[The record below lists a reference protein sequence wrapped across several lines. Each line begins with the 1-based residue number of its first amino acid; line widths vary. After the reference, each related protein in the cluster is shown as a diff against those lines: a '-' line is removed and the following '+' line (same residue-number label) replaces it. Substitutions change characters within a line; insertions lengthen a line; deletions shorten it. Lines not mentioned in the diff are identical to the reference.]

1 MLLVLKSQ
9 NGEVAYGVVLC
20 HNDDMKRVFLPLS
33 WLMRALSW
41 PVTICLAV
49 EFCLLAIVVWD
60 AFPLGLRRGAHAL
73 SLLFFFLVMPSLI
86 LWRGLWGIFRL
97 FQRRFREGLVALFV
111 GVPLAVGMWWG
122 GLCLLVMFIIF
133 SELPPDERGRS
144 FAFPTEQPIALP
156 ISNGPGVSAPLIWMM
171 KQPDAAAR
179 LDRLVA
185 SNPEHWAWRDEPSPV
200 LMWKQGDEVWTLE
213 KRTSLCY
220 DGLSGPGTLD
230 EAAVLEALRPI
241 FGEFRVDSPEEP
253 VFLRVGIQ
261 PGIYELTSTLGRPL
275 TLTAKTSHGGRILSG
290 LERQSFPKE
299 GGEFTIYEGDWEDYY
314 GVEIELHD
322 AETGAS
328 LFRRVYLLDGWMR

>member
-1 MLLVLKSQ
+1 MRRFFSPLL
-9 NGEVAYGVVLC
+9 
-20 HNDDMKRVFLPLS
+20 
-33 WLMRALSW
+33 WLIQALSW
-41 PVTICLAV
+41 PVAICLV
-49 EFCLLAIVVWD
+49 VGFCLLAILEMCPASMI
-60 AFPLGLRRGAHAL
+60 AFFSCLC
-73 SLLFFFLVMPSLI
+73 SLAFLIPSFL
-86 LWRGLWGIFRL
+86 LWRFLWGIFLL

-111 GVPLAVGMWWG
+111 GVPLAVGAWG
-122 GLCLLVMFIIF
+122 IGFLLLGAFLWRALDTVP
-133 SELPPDERGRS
+133 LPRG
-144 FAFPTEQPIALP
+144 FPVEQPIALP

-185 SNPEHWAWRDEPSPV
+185 SNPEHWAWRDDPFPV

-220 DGLSGPGTLD
+220 DGLFGPGTLD

-241 FGEFRVDSPEEP
+241 FGEVRVDSPEEP

-275 TLTAKTSHGGRILSG
+275 TLTAKTSPGGRILSG
-290 LERQSFPKE
+290 LDRQSFPKE

>member
-1 MLLVLKSQ
+1 MRRFFSPLL
-9 NGEVAYGVVLC
+9 
-20 HNDDMKRVFLPLS
+20 
-33 WLMRALSW
+33 WLIQALSW
-41 PVTICLAV
+41 PVAICMIV
-49 EFCLLAIVVWD
+49 GICLLAGVLWDLFPGALRGVTCEVW
-60 AFPLGLRRGAHAL
+60 FVFFVLLIPLAGL
-73 SLLFFFLVMPSLI
+73 
-86 LWRGLWGIFRL
+86 LWRLIWGICCLFR
-97 FQRRFREGLVALFV
+97 RRFREGLAALFV
-111 GVPLAVGMWWG
+111 GVPFLVGIYMLGCHVEDVLFW
-122 GLCLLVMFIIF
+122 
-133 SELPPDERGRS
+133 RT
-144 FAFPTEQPIALP
+144 FAFPVERPIALP
-156 ISNGPGVSAPLIWMM
+156 ISDGPGVSAPLIWMM

-185 SNPEHWAWRDEPSPV
+185 SNPEHWAWRDDPSPV
-200 LMWKQGDEVWTLE
+200 LMWKQGDEVWTLR

-220 DGLSGPGTLD
+220 GRLSDSGTLD

-241 FGEFRVDSPEEP
+241 FGEVRVDSPEEP

-275 TLTAKTSHGGRILSG
+275 TLTAKTSPGGEILSG
-290 LERQSFPKE
+290 LDRQSFPKE

>member
-1 MLLVLKSQ
+1 
-9 NGEVAYGVVLC
+9 
-20 HNDDMKRVFLPLS
+20 MKRVFLPLL

-49 EFCLLAIVVWD
+49 GFCSLAIAAWEVS
-60 AFPLGLRRGAHAL
+60 PLGLRRGAYVL
-73 SLLFFFLVMPSLI
+73 SLLFFFLVVPSLI

-97 FQRRFREGLVALFV
+97 FQRRFREGLAALFV
-111 GVPLAVGMWWG
+111 GVPLAVGAWG
-122 GLCLLVMFIIF
+122 IGFLLLGAFLWKALDTVP
-133 SELPPDERGRS
+133 LPCG
-144 FAFPTEQPIALP
+144 FPTERPIALP

-171 KQPDAAAR
+171 KQPDAAAW

-185 SNPEHWAWRDEPSPV
+185 SNPEHWAWRDDPSPV
-200 LMWKQGDEVWTLE
+200 LMWKQGDEVWTL
-213 KRTSLCY
+213 KKSSLFY
-220 DGLSGPGTLD
+220 NGLFGPGTLD

-253 VFLRVGIQ
+253 VFLRVGMQ

-275 TLTAKTSHGGRILSG
+275 TLTAKTSPGGRVLSG
-290 LERQSFPKE
+290 LDRQSFPEE

-328 LFRRVYLLDGWMR
+328 LFRRVYLLDGWMH